1 MGRGGGKER
10 DRRENKADKAFNDV
24 MRLQANDKE
33 TKEEEEGEEK
43 EAKEEEAEEE
53 EGEEKV
59 KGGWRLG
66 HIRKRREERREGISE
81 VKRRELL
88 EGEREARC
96 RGEVEEEE
104 EV

>member
-1 MGRGGGKER
+1 MERGGEKEGERGK
-10 DRRENKADKAFNDV
+10 NKADKAFNDV
-24 MRLQANDKE
+24 MRLQAND
-33 TKEEEEGEEK
+33 EEEGEEK
-43 EAKEEEAEEE
+43 EAKEEEGEEE

>member
-10 DRRENKADKAFNDV
+10 DRGENKADKAFNDV
-24 MRLQANDKE
+24 MRLQAN
-33 TKEEEEGEEK
+33 EEEEGEEK

-53 EGEEKV
+53 EGEEKI

-66 HIRKRREERREGISE
+66 HIRKRSEERREGIRE

-96 RGEVEEEE
+96 RGELEEEE

>member
-1 MGRGGGKER
+1 MGRGGGKEGER
-10 DRRENKADKAFNDV
+10 GKNKADKAFNDV

-33 TKEEEEGEEK
+33 AKE
-43 EAKEEEAEEE
+43 EEEAEEE